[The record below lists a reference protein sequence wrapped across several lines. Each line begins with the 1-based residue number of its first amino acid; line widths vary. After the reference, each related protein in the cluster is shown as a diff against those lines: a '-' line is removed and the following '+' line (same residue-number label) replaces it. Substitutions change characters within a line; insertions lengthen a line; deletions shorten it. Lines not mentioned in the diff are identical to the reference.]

1 VTDDPAQDDSRTGGA
16 AELRDLRERVGR
28 LDAELLARIAE
39 RIDLGRRIG
48 AIKHRQGLGAAD
60 YVQETIVLER
70 ARDAAAAHALDPALA
85 EEIVARLIRTSL
97 TAQEEDRLKLT
108 GHGTGRSAVVVGGA
122 GRMGRWV
129 RRFLTAQGYAALP
142 LDPSAPPAEQ
152 KTALLALPAADLIVC
167 AAPPAAI
174 AALYR
179 AWTATPPAG
188 VVVDIAS
195 IKTPLLDAIAA
206 LRAAGG
212 KVASIHPMFGPTALL
227 LRDADVVV
235 CDTGDAEA
243 TAAVERLFAPT
254 TARIVR
260 LPLAEHDRVMADLLS
275 LAHAAAIAFA
285 LALPESSHPVR
296 STTFQALERLAA
308 AVVRESPEVYYEIQA
323 SNPHSAAALERLR
336 SAIDRLVQAAAEP
349 DAGAFRALFEAGRA
363 RTAASPADDRPPGGS
378 GGARRDQKSN

>member
-1 VTDDPAQDDSRTGGA
+1 MRPAPPGDDAADDA
-16 AELRDLRERVGR
+16 ATLRALRERVR
-28 LDAELLARIAE
+28 ALDADLVARIAE
-39 RIDLGRRIG
+39 RIALGRQIG
-48 AIKHRQGLGAAD
+48 ALKHRQGLGAAD
-60 YVQETIVLER
+60 YVQEAIVLER
-70 ARDAAAAHALDPALA
+70 ARDAAAASAVDPALA
-85 EEIVARLIRTSL
+85 EEILARLIRASL

-108 GHGTGRSAVVVGGA
+108 GLGEGRTAVVAGGA

-142 LDPSAPPAEQ
+142 LDPAAIASELNAAR
-152 KTALLALPAADLIVC
+152 TALSTADLVVC

-174 AALYR
+174 ASLYR
-179 AWTATPPAG
+179 GFAASPPQG

-195 IKTPLLDAIAA
+195 IKTPLLEPIAA

-212 KVASIHPMFGPTALL
+212 KVASIHPMFGPAALL

-254 TARIVR
+254 TARLVR
-260 LPLAEHDRVMADLLS
+260 VPLADHDRVMADLLS
-275 LAHAAAIAFA
+275 LAHATAIAFA
-285 LALPESSHPVR
+285 LALPESAHPVR

-308 AVVRESPEVYYEIQA
+308 TVVRESPEVYYEIQA
-323 SNPHSAAALERLR
+323 SNPHSAAALTRLR
-336 SAIDRLVQAAAEP
+336 EAIDRIVAAAGAP

-363 RTAASPADDRPPGGS
+363 RTSATAEDPVAAKTP
-378 GGARRDQKSN
+378 QKAN